1 VFTNVI
7 GAFTSLLPKYFIFS
21 SYVPVLIFGFINA
34 GLLYLL
40 SAWFRHAVNFA
51 LTVSQPLTI
60 AVAFVA
66 TVVAAYVVASV
77 NDFLRKT
84 LEGKYRFW
92 PLLFRKLFAK
102 SEQRRRYML
111 QVGYQRARHKR
122 FALEGRITKWQQC
135 LRDAASLGSQPK
147 PRDAVTHGHCAAD
160 RQAAPYDAVYDPA
173 AVALREL
180 RSEASQP
187 EQLNESTIAPAVDSM
202 ACALTKNDI
211 RKDDGLASDYRDLLA
226 LMTIVLSAATQ
237 REYDDAMELATT
249 FGTGTPAP
257 TRMGNIAAA
266 IQGYAVGLYGLDL
279 TVFFSRLQSYLV
291 KIDDKGYAIVQEA
304 KTQLDFLV
312 ACCWFSAASTIL
324 WFVVLSLQGGYLLLY
339 FAVAVFGPFATIAAY
354 FLACENYRAYGEV
367 VRACVDLNR
376 FALLRALDIPLPMST
391 RDERRIW
398 GILSRAAV
406 SALENVELSYE
417 HLKP

>member
-40 SAWFRHAVNFA
+40 SAWVRHAVNFA
-51 LTVSQPLTI
+51 LSASQGLTI
-60 AVAFVA
+60 TVAFVA
-66 TVVAAYVVASV
+66 TIVAAYVVASV

-84 LEGKYRFW
+84 LEGRYRLW
-92 PLLFRKLFAK
+92 PPPPFRNLFVE
-102 SEQRRRYML
+102 SEQHRRSVL
-111 QVGYQRARHKR
+111 QRHYQKSRRDR
-122 FALEGRITKWQQC
+122 FALEGLITNCQRA
-135 LRDAASLGSQPK
+135 LRDACSNGSSLHPHHAHYHLESNP
-147 PRDAVTHGHCAAD
+147 A
-160 RQAAPYDAVYDPA
+160 A
-173 AVALREL
+173 AVALEAL
-180 RSEASQP
+180 RTTASQP
-187 EQLNESTIAPAVDSM
+187 ERVDATVIEPAVTSM
-202 ACALTKNDI
+202 VQALTHNDI
-211 RKDDGLASDYRDLLA
+211 RYDDALASDYRDLLA
-226 LMTIVLSAATQ
+226 LMTIVLSAFTQ

-249 FGTGTPAP
+249 FGTGTAAP
-257 TRMGNIAAA
+257 TRMGNIAEA

-279 TVFFSRLQSYLV
+279 NAFFSRLQSYLV
-291 KIDDKGYAIVQEA
+291 KTDDKGYSIVQDA

-312 ACCWFSAASTIL
+312 SCCWFSAASTIL
-324 WFVVLSLQGGYLLLY
+324 WFVVLVLQGGYLLIYL
-339 FAVAVFGPFATIAAY
+339 AVAVFGPFTTIAAY

-376 FALLRALDIPLPMST
+376 FALLHALDIPLPMST

-406 SALENVELSYE
+406 SAIENVELSYE
-417 HLKP
+417 HQKP